1 MLGLAEALRRA
12 GATAAVIAPLDGPAP
27 EPGVFS
33 AGRSV
38 AVPANGSRA
47 PIAPHPV
54 ALTRTLSAL
63 RRWRPAVV
71 HVHEPFVPGP
81 ALAAL
86 LVAAPPLVG
95 TFHASGRLPT
105 YRTLRPV
112 LRSLARRLAVRVA
125 VSGEALRAARTPL
138 GGEWE
143 VIPNGI
149 DVASHSAAVPWP
161 TESPAI
167 LFVGR
172 HEERK
177 GLSVL
182 LEAFSG
188 LRRRAVLWVAGE
200 GPQTSRLR
208 SGSPEG
214 VEWLGRVDD
223 RELRMRMRGA
233 SAVCVPSL
241 RGESFG
247 VILLQAMAAGAPVV
261 ASDLAGYREVARPGR
276 EALLVPPGD
285 PIALRSALQRV
296 LDGRSLSTSLSR
308 AGAQRAEGFSI
319 DRIAA
324 SYLELYEATMR
335 NAGPASP
342 S

>member
-1 MLGLAEALRRA
+1 
-12 GATAAVIAPLDGPAP
+12 
-27 EPGVFS
+27 
-33 AGRSV
+33 
-38 AVPANGSRA
+38 
-47 PIAPHPV
+47 
-54 ALTRTLSAL
+54 
-63 RRWRPAVV
+63 
-71 HVHEPFVPGP
+71 
-81 ALAAL
+81 
-86 LVAAPPLVG
+86 LVASPPLVG

-112 LRSLARRLAVRVA
+112 LRYLARRLAVRVA
-125 VSGEALRAARTPL
+125 VSEEALRAARTPL

-188 LRRRAVLWVAGE
+188 LRRRAVLWVAGQ

-208 SGSPEG
+208 SSSPEG

-233 SAVCVPSL
+233 SVVCVPSL

-247 VILLQAMAAGAPVV
+247 VILLQAMAAGTPVV
-261 ASDLAGYREVARPGR
+261 ASDLAGYREVARPGQ

-308 AGAQRAEGFSI
+308 AGALRAEEFSI

-335 NAGPASP
+335 KTGPASAP
-342 S
+342 